1 MKHIQ
6 PKTYQIIVA
15 ILTTRKFSQRG
26 LWRFCNSKQ
35 RISIGQINKV
45 VTELQQRG
53 FIERLWRTPAS
64 EAMVELGFIGEDTLD
79 FDMGR
84 ANYIL
89 TDPVGLLRYISLF
102 RSMSELHSFTL
113 NVDASEE
120 RVIAKLSRQDA
131 VFCLGTAQEQ
141 YTPYYRSDE
150 VSFYSR
156 NPPKIYSFLRRAKHG
171 QTKVS
176 CYSIDYI
183 RVRDK
188 GLNIFQ
194 LLDSLFAHESEG
206 IKITTKVQTVVDMF
220 CDGKSAYTKPLLK
233 SLWGVEI

>member
-6 PKTYQIIVA
+6 PKTFQIMVA
-15 ILTTRKFSQRG
+15 ILSTRKFSQRG
-26 LWRFCNSKQ
+26 LWRLCKSKHG
-35 RISIGQINKV
+35 ISIGQINKV
-45 VTELQQRG
+45 VTELQQKG

-102 RSMSELHSFTL
+102 RSMNELRSFTL

-120 RVIAKLSRQDA
+120 KVIAKLLRQDA

-156 NPPKIYSFLRRAKHG
+156 NPNRIYSFFRTAKRG
-171 QTKVS
+171 QTKVN

-183 RVRDK
+183 RVRNEK
-188 GLNIFQ
+188 LNLFQ

-206 IKITTKVQTVVDMF
+206 MKITTKVQTVVDMF
-220 CDGKSAYTKPLLK
+220 CDGKSTYTKPLLK

>member
-1 MKHIQ
+1 M
-6 PKTYQIIVA
+6 QIIVA
-15 ILTTRKFSQRG
+15 ILTTRNFSQRG
-26 LWRFCNSKQ
+26 LWRFCKSKQ
-35 RISIGQINKV
+35 GISIGQVNKV

-64 EAMVELGFIGEDTLD
+64 EALVKLEFIGEDTLD

-84 ANYIL
+84 VNYIL

-102 RSMSELHSFTL
+102 RSMSELRSFTL

-120 RVIAKLSRQDA
+120 RVISKLSKQDA
-131 VFCLGTAQEQ
+131 VFCLGTAQEK

-156 NPPKIYSFLRRAKHG
+156 NPNKIYSFLRTAKRG

-176 CYSIDYI
+176 CYNIDY
-183 RVRDK
+183 VRFRNQK
-188 GLNIFQ
+188 LNTFQ
-194 LLDSLFAHESEG
+194 LLDSLFAYESDG

-220 CDGKSAYTKPLLK
+220 CDGKSTYTKPLLK
-233 SLWGVEI
+233 SLWGVET